1 MTKRKQRENLANAC
15 TPTCLHA
22 HAQDEVTKLGRVL
35 AVDYGEKRI
44 GIAISDELQI
54 TASPLATLLRSSD
67 DEAIAQIVQLA
78 QRYRVEK
85 IVIGLPVRTD
95 AKQGEMEQRVRS
107 FAQKL
112 QRKTKLAVVLFDERF
127 TTRIA
132 EQVLLEA
139 DLSRRKR
146 KQVRDKL
153 AAVVLLQ
160 SYLEAQRLASGK
172 GGE

>member
-1 MTKRKQRENLANAC
+1 MARI
-15 TPTCLHA
+15 
-22 HAQDEVTKLGRVL
+22 L

-44 GIAISDELQI
+44 GLAVSDELGI
-54 TASPLATLLRSSD
+54 TASPLMTLAKQSDEDAIRQIAQLASRLRV
-67 DEAIAQIVQLA
+67 AQIV
-78 QRYRVEK
+78 V
-85 IVIGLPVRTD
+85 GLPRRTD
-95 AKQGEMEQRVRS
+95 VKEGEMERKARA
-107 FAQKL
+107 FAEKL
-112 QRKTKLAVVLFDERF
+112 QQTVQIPVVLFDERF

-139 DLSRRKR
+139 DLSRQKR

-160 SYLEAQRLASGK
+160 SYLEARRVAEQK